1 MGASSGIQHH
11 FSGGQR
17 IESFPTY
24 IPRYSYKREKEDMF
38 QELHDKQQPQETR
51 LLQSLPGDT
60 PQRCDSIFSFRWN
73 FIQTLNALITP
84 DFIIPDIRTSWA
96 FMNCWFLTTRDIHKL
111 RWHFPERFSQ
121 QVKNITNKQ
130 GTVCHTWCMTDLQK
144 DNNQNMGV
152 SCPPMLFP

>member
-1 MGASSGIQHH
+1 
-11 FSGGQR
+11 
-17 IESFPTY
+17 
-24 IPRYSYKREKEDMF
+24 
-38 QELHDKQQPQETR
+38 
-51 LLQSLPGDT
+51 
-60 PQRCDSIFSFRWN
+60 
-73 FIQTLNALITP
+73 
-84 DFIIPDIRTSWA
+84 
-96 FMNCWFLTTRDIHKL
+96 MNCWFLTTRDIHKL